1 MNARRLLDLALLCRI
16 DRLAVW
22 WLERRTDGFTRE
34 IEPLLA
40 VLRETQRPGDEPW
53 TVGLGDAWQ
62 RGVKARRNGEV

>member
-1 MNARRLLDLALLCRI
+1 MNAIRLLDIALLCRI

-22 WLERRTDGFTRE
+22 WLEWRTDAFTRE

-40 VLRETQRPGDEPW
+40 VLRDTQRPGDEPW
-53 TVGLGDAWQ
+53 MTGLGDAWQ

>member
-1 MNARRLLDLALLCRI
+1 MSVRRLLDIIFLCWL

-40 VLRETQRPGDEPW
+40 VLRDTQRPGDDAW
-53 TVGLGDAWQ
+53 TVGVGDAWQ
-62 RGVKARRNGEV
+62 RGVEARRGGR